1 VAALKQMSFLE
12 ARSILKKFPGVVA
25 LRNVDL
31 TVEAGRVHCII
42 GENGAG
48 KSTLVKILT
57 GVYTPDEGEVIIDG
71 VQALEHPKVFEKVS
85 YVPQELNLFQELTV
99 SENLFVPFEKSGF
112 RKPFLT
118 KGQLYQAARPYLET
132 FRIHARP
139 DQKVKNVSVSDQQ
152 LLQIAR
158 ASTNRHF
165 QTLILD
171 EPTTSLTSQE
181 TERLFAILRRLRAE
195 GKAIILISHKL
206 DELFDMGDTV
216 TVLRNGEKVGAGKV
230 SEVTPGWVVS
240 NMCGQE
246 IDVEEDCRPATAAGD
261 IILSVQALSGPGF
274 SDISFTLRKGEIL
287 GFAGLVG
294 AGRSEIMQTLFG
306 FLPKTDGNA
315 TFDGR
320 PWVFGDTHFAVKSG
334 LIYLPEE
341 RKLHGILPFLSVK
354 HNIGISLFAKTANRL
369 LISNRMETN
378 LVQRIVK
385 LYDIR
390 TASLEKQIMYLSG
403 GNQQKAII
411 GRAMYSLPKVL
422 IFDEPTKGI
431 DVKAKN
437 DIYHLLKRL
446 AEQQQLGIILVSSE
460 LRELLKCA
468 NRIVTIYEG
477 RKSGE
482 FETGQTSRQELL
494 RAIIGAEEGK
504 RE

>member
-1 VAALKQMSFLE
+1 MIFLE
-12 ARSILKKFPGVVA
+12 ARRIVKKFPGVVA

-31 TVEAGRVHCII
+31 TVEGGQVHCII

-71 VQALEHPKVFEKVS
+71 VQAFNHPKVFEKVS

-99 SENLFVPFEKSGF
+99 SENLFMPFEKSGF

-118 KGQLYQAARPYLET
+118 RKQLHRAARPYLET
-132 FRIHARP
+132 LRIHARP
-139 DQKVKNVSVSDQQ
+139 EQKVKSVSVSDQQ

-158 ASTNRHF
+158 ASTNRNF

-181 TERLFAILRRLRAE
+181 TERLFEILRRLRAE

-206 DELFDMGDTV
+206 DELFELGDTV
-216 TVLRNGEKVGAGKV
+216 TVLRNGEKVGAGQV
-230 SEVTPGWVVS
+230 SEVTPGWVIS
-240 NMCGQE
+240 RMCGKE
-246 IDVEEDCRPATAAGD
+246 IDIDEDCRPTTAPED
-261 IILSVQALSGPGF
+261 VILDVQGLSGANF
-274 SDISFTLRKGEIL
+274 SDVSFTLRKGEIL

-306 FLPKTDGNA
+306 FLPKTAGNA

-334 LIYLPEE
+334 LVYLPEE
-341 RKLHGILPFLSVK
+341 RKLHGILPFLSVR
-354 HNIGISLFAKTANRL
+354 HNIGISLFAKTAKRF
-369 LISNRMETN
+369 LISRSAEANI
-378 LVQRIVK
+378 VQQIVK

-390 TASLEKQIMYLSG
+390 TASMEKQIMYLSG
-403 GNQQKAII
+403 GNQQKTII
-411 GRAMYSLPKVL
+411 GRAMHSLPKVL

-446 AEQQQLGIILVSSE
+446 AEQERVGIILVSSE
-460 LRELLKCA
+460 LHELLKCA
-468 NRIVTIYEG
+468 NRSVTIYDG

-482 FETGQTSRQELL
+482 FDTGRTSREALL

-504 RE
+504 HG